1 MQQRTHVG
9 RPLGPVLPCLIA
21 CVTIVIGAC
30 SSPETSAQVH
40 TRIWM
45 DDTLESTAIAAGHK
59 GPEDAHLPP
68 LDDSASLDEY
78 LAYAAL
84 NNPDLEAAFYR
95 WKAALE
101 RVPQVRS
108 LPDPRFTYRYFIK
121 EVETRVGPQQQAVAL
136 QQTFPWFGKLGL
148 RADMATQDAH
158 AAKRLYD
165 AAKLNLFYRVKN
177 AYYDYYYLGR
187 AIAVVRENRDLVKYL
202 EEVVRTKYKTAAS
215 GHPEVIRAQVE
226 LGKLEDQLQ
235 TLLDLQGPTVAR
247 LNAALNRP
255 IDEPLPWPTVL
266 PEEQILATNE
276 EILAWLREGNP
287 ELQAMDHEI
296 AKEQH
301 SVDLAKRDYFPDM
314 TLGLEYTDVGSA
326 RRMPGA
332 GLRNPATLRGLSRLG
347 GGMGDIIDVYAVGN
361 GFVPQPRS
369 SDSGQDVWAITLSLN
384 VPIWQGKYAAG
395 QREARAR
402 HIATMRARTERQN
415 NLEARVRQVLYDFR
429 DAERK
434 IDLYRDTLVAKARQ
448 SLKATE
454 ASFRAGSAGF
464 LDVVDAQRVLLDFQ
478 LSYERALTRLAQ
490 RLAELEMLVGRPI
503 PRGSEERG
511 SLDTDARPDAAEVT
525 P

>member
-1 MQQRTHVG
+1 MQQSTHVS
-9 RPLGPVLPCLIA
+9 RPLGPVLRCVIA
-21 CVTIVIGAC
+21 CATTVMGAC
-30 SSPETSAQVH
+30 SSAHTSAPVSKRMWLDA
-40 TRIWM
+40 TP
-45 DDTLESTAIAAGHK
+45 ESAVIAARHTGS
-59 GPEDAHLPP
+59 GDNPLLP

-84 NNPDLEAAFYR
+84 NNPGLEAAFYR

-108 LPDPRFTYRYFIK
+108 LPEPRFTYRYFIK

-148 RADMATQDAH
+148 REDMATQAAH
-158 AAKRLYD
+158 AAKKYYD

-187 AIAVVRENRDLVKYL
+187 TIAVVRENRDLVKYL
-202 EEVVRTKYKTAAS
+202 EEVARTKYKAAAA

-226 LGKLEDQLQ
+226 LGKLEDRLQ
-235 TLLDLQGPTVAR
+235 TLLDLQEPTVAR

-255 IDEPLPWPTVL
+255 IDESLPWPTVL
-266 PEEQILATNE
+266 PEEQIVATNE
-276 EILAWLREGNP
+276 EIFAWLRRVNP
-287 ELQAMDHEI
+287 QVQALDHEI

-301 SVDLAKRDYFPDM
+301 SVDLAKRDYFPDI

-347 GGMGDIIDVYAVGN
+347 GGMGDIVDVYAVGN
-361 GFVPQPRS
+361 GFLPQTRP
-369 SDSGQDVWAITLSLN
+369 SDSGQDIWAITLSLN
-384 VPIWQGKYAAG
+384 VPIWREKYAAG

-402 HIATMRARTERQN
+402 HLATMRARTERQN
-415 NLEARVRQVLYDFR
+415 SLEAEVRQVLYDFR

-434 IDLYRDTLVAKARQ
+434 INLYRDTLVPKARQ
-448 SLKATE
+448 SLKATD
-454 ASFRAGSAGF
+454 ASFRSGTAGF
-464 LDVVDAQRVLLDFQ
+464 MDVVDAQRVLLDFQ
-478 LSYERALTRLAQ
+478 LSYERALTSLAQ

-503 PRGSEERG
+503 PQSSKEQR
-511 SLDTDARPDAAEVT
+511 SLETDAQPDAAEVR